1 SIRVDRA
8 LPNDAGVSGL
18 LVGTTRAAVLT
29 LDRTQQQLG
38 NVHDL
43 ERVRGLTGGLLL
55 VDRITQHDLAERARG
70 GDGVGV
76 GGQRLVHPFGIDAL
90 TDPLFHPHAS
100 TTGTAAET
108 TFLVAVH
115 LLGLDT

>member
-1 SIRVDRA
+1 
-8 LPNDAGVSGL
+8 
-18 LVGTTRAAVLT
+18 T
-29 LDRTQQQLG
+29 LFRS
-38 NVHDL
+38 
-43 ERVRGLTGGLLL
+43 
-55 VDRITQHDLAERARG
+55 AERARG

-76 GGQRLVHPFGIDAL
+76 GGQRLVHPLGVDAL

-115 LLGLDT
+115 LLGLDTGHLGHDVARRCVHLVVPAQEAGVVVGDVLLHGLHRGQLALVHEL